1 MVDRERAAKAAEG
14 LGNYRR
20 TDEEKYFAEL
30 LCCYGPLIKKLT
42 RNLRYKIAP
51 SFCLRD
57 CISGP
62 RRMDF
67 DVLHRRSLKI

>member
-1 MVDRERAAKAAEG
+1 MVDRERTAKAAEA

-30 LCCYGPLIKKLT
+30 LCCYGPLIRKLT

-51 SFCLRD
+51 SFLSPGLHFRPAEDGLR
-57 CISGP
+57 
-62 RRMDF
+62 RF
-67 DVLHRRSLKI
+67 A

>member
-20 TDEEKYFAEL
+20 TDEEKYFENLSRCYEAL
-30 LCCYGPLIKKLT
+30 LRKLT

-51 SFCLRD
+51 SFLSPGLHFQPAEDGLR
-57 CISGP
+57 
-62 RRMDF
+62 RF
-67 DVLHRRSLKI
+67 A